1 MRRFLICAVAMLLS
15 IGTLLAQKPVK
26 NIIYMIGDGMG
37 LSSVSMMQLINNY
50 EPTIFD
56 QAENIAL
63 QKTYSADNRVT
74 DSAASG
80 TALATGV
87 KTNNTMLGIRPDLS
101 HAESLLEL
109 AQRKGMATGVVV
121 TTYLQHATPAA
132 FYAHI
137 DSRHKLAEISEQ
149 LLRSNLDVAIGGGM
163 AFFEERYGNKEEAQK
178 AITEAGFAYVS
189 SMEELENADNNTRT
203 LAIVS
208 DKEVGADSGTYL
220 AEATSKALTM
230 LEAQSKG
237 KGKRSK
243 QGFVLMV
250 EGSLIDSMAHGNNA
264 EAQQKE
270 MESFM
275 QAVEVAVEYARR
287 HPDTL
292 VVVTADHETGGLA
305 LISAN
310 ADFNL
315 AEQGVEF
322 KWSTG
327 GHSGQMVPIYLY
339 GAAAESINGIME
351 NTELNAKLKA
361 LIK

>member
-1 MRRFLICAVAMLLS
+1 
-15 IGTLLAQKPVK
+15 
-26 NIIYMIGDGMG
+26 MG
-37 LSSVSMMQLINNY
+37 LSSVSMMQLVNSY

-56 QAENIAL
+56 KAENIAL

-101 HAESLLEL
+101 HAESIMEL
-109 AQRKGMATGVVV
+109 AQSKGMATGVVV

-163 AFFEERYGNKEEAQK
+163 AFFEERYGNREEAQK

-203 LAIVS
+203 LALVS
-208 DKEVGADSGTYL
+208 DKEVGANSGTYL

-230 LEAQSKG
+230 LEAQG

-243 QGFVLMV
+243 RGFVLMV
-250 EGSLIDSMAHGNNA
+250 EGSLIDSMGHGNNA

-275 QAVEVAVEYARR
+275 QAIEVAVEYARR